1 MRDALIVVF
10 DLFSQ
15 LSSFVPLPV
24 FIFLGSFLEE
34 IIAPLPSA
42 VVTTVVGSQL
52 SSSAYPL
59 LYLIVLAAIAGAAK
73 TLAAV
78 IYYIFAD
85 KVEDLVISRWGN
97 VIGIHPGDLEK
108 LGTQFSEH
116 IQDELLIFAL
126 RAFPLAPTGVV
137 SLACG
142 VLKIPFRSY
151 VIVTWLGY
159 TVRNCI
165 QLYLAY
171 VGFEFVKSL
180 LADGT
185 LNLPIQL
192 FFLLS
197 GPALLVGLGLFLKQQ
212 STPKKPSKTTS

>member
-1 MRDALIVVF
+1 MQDLLTFVF
-10 DLFSQ
+10 DLFTQ
-15 LSSFVPLPV
+15 LSSIVPLPV

-52 SSSAYPL
+52 SHSPYPL
-59 LYLIVLAAIAGAAK
+59 LYLLVLATIAGGAK
-73 TLAAV
+73 TIAAV

-85 KVEDLVISRWGN
+85 RVEDLLISKWGRL
-97 VIGIHPGDLEK
+97 IGIQPGELER
-108 LGTQFSEH
+108 LGTQFSQH
-116 IQDELLIFAL
+116 IQDEILIFGL

-180 LADGT
+180 LADGV
-185 LNLPIQL
+185 LNIPIQL

-212 STPKKPSKTTS
+212 STPKKPDKSTA

>member
-1 MRDALIVVF
+1 MQDLLTTVF

-15 LSSFVPLPV
+15 LSSFVPLPI

-52 SSSAYPL
+52 SVSPFPI
-59 LYLIVLAAIAGAAK
+59 LYLIVLATIAGGAK

-78 IYYIFAD
+78 IYYVFAD
-85 KVEDLVISRWGN
+85 KVEDLVITRWGRL
-97 VIGIHPGDLEK
+97 IGIQPGELER
-108 LGTQFSEH
+108 LGNQFSEH
-116 IQDELLIFAL
+116 IQDELLIFGL

-142 VLKIPFRSY
+142 VLKIPFRSF

-180 LADGT
+180 LADGV
-185 LNLPIQL
+185 LHLPIQL

-197 GPALLVGLGLFLKQQ
+197 GPALLVGLGLFLKRP
-212 STPKKPSKTTS
+212 SASKKPTKLTS